1 MVVFYRTEQTETA
14 SMGMVKKS
22 ITLTSQQNEW
32 IQSQLSQGRYASDSE
47 LLRDLIRKEQEK
59 SNQIDSLRQALL
71 VGERSGLSSRSAE
84 DILKD
89 VLNAKAD

>member
-1 MVVFYRTEQTETA
+1 
-14 SMGMVKKS
+14 MGMVKKS

-59 SNQIDSLRQALL
+59 SNQIDSLRLALL

>member
-1 MVVFYRTEQTETA
+1 
-14 SMGMVKKS
+14 MGMVKKS

-32 IQSQLSQGRYASDSE
+32 IQSQLSEGRYASDSE

>member
-1 MVVFYRTEQTETA
+1 
-14 SMGMVKKS
+14 MGMVKKS